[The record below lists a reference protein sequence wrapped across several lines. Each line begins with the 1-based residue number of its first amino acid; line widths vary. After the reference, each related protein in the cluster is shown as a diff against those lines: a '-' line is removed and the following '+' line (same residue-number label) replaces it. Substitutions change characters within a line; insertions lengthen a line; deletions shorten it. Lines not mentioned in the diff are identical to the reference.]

1 MILNTLLEI
10 IDGSNRELFPDVDMN
25 TNTLPGRA
33 DSVSS
38 KLINVCRIFGLS
50 HDYQETMRYLIFSC
64 DYGANESTSSFPGS
78 VYNTRRNL
86 KTQLYLP
93 STLIRRENGAF
104 RETLFKPEEFEN
116 AGFSFS
122 CGKKKN

>member
-38 KLINVCRIFGLS
+38 KLVYVCRIFGLS
-50 HDYQETMRYLIFSC
+50 HN
-64 DYGANESTSSFPGS
+64 YGANESNSSFPGP
-78 VYNTRRNL
+78 VYTARRNL
-86 KTQLYLP
+86 KTQHYLP
-93 STLIRRENGAF
+93 STLNRHEKGAF

-122 CGKKKN
+122 CGKKIENEAF

>member
-38 KLINVCRIFGLS
+38 KLVYVCRIFGLS
-50 HDYQETMRYLIFSC
+50 HDY
-64 DYGANESTSSFPGS
+64 GANESNSSFPGP
-78 VYNTRRNL
+78 VYNARRNL
-86 KTQLYLP
+86 ETQFYLP
-93 STLIRRENGAF
+93 SALTSRKR
-104 RETLFKPEEFEN
+104 
-116 AGFSFS
+116 SFS
-122 CGKKKN
+122 RNALQTGGI